1 MGGVK
6 CSTQSISQENTIRF
20 KENKINF
27 KENTINFKE
36 NTKNFEENIIH
47 FLKIEVFSR
56 TK

>member
-1 MGGVK
+1 MEAVK

-20 KENKINF
+20 E
-27 KENTINFKE
+27 ENTINFKE
-36 NTKNFEENIIH
+36 NTINFEENIIH